1 MSKDEGNS
9 INQSRISNHIIKQ
22 TKISDEGLLNK
33 ELLRNI
39 EILDNENNQLKVAL
53 TELQEDLK
61 EKDNSIEESHKIITK
76 LKDEYSKIIKEYQN
90 LERLNNELNK
100 ENEINKKAVEA
111 ARKSN
116 DLVNK
121 LKEKN
126 EELTDEANRLKK
138 DNALMKSKIIS
149 SNNISTKKEQD
160 IKDKELIIND
170 LKERSDN
177 WINLI
182 KDREQLINEQ
192 SSKIRELSEII
203 NRKDEQLKLMVNF
216 SKEINKEN
224 KSNVQELTKQ
234 AVKTIKVFYNTLNNS
249 PHNNFDSGYKIE
261 FKDDPITIEKFEEVL
276 KRGKASFS
284 LEDGLNGMM
293 YIPPGLK
300 SISKEFL
307 MDMNFKTE
315 LIKGELFTG
324 LIREFHFIKFLEQI
338 FDKLNINDAE
348 SIKNICKK
356 VIILKTNFDNLLK
369 ENDYIKKINQI
380 LKQNIM
386 QNNLYIQKLKEN
398 MDSNLKKLKEKYM
411 ALSFNIDSKVKN
423 VKNNNMILKEKVK
436 KDGQKL
442 KAEIS
447 ALKNEIYK
455 LKKDNLNLKR
465 LLNEKKENE
474 KMIKTLEKE
483 IAKNDKPSWNTVNEK
498 ENVTDFTYIGVRT
511 NNNNNYNGNNGND
524 NYNGNNNAYPNNL
537 DNNNNNINDNP
548 NNIRNNFNNI
558 NISPNNLNNKYDN
571 IIPNNLDNN
580 NNNINPN
587 NLDNNYNNINPNN
600 LDNNNFDNTNQ
611 NKLDNNFN
619 NTNNNL
625 NSNLNNKYDYI
636 PNNKNKL
643 NQNRTYQEMSQNNTN
658 NLQNNNLPYKDQN
671 INQMI
676 NNREN
681 IKFNNNNDNK
691 TNIEMINNDLLNN
704 YNLKLQ
710 EMLEEKE
717 KEKEINSAKILDLQ
731 NLLNDEQSKNSKLVN
746 EINSLKSYSE
756 ELKKNISMLKQEQIN
771 QNKNQIVK
779 KNIFTPQLFIKLFFK
794 INNKIF
800 SSSEYKKYVK
810 IYSLKDIYIIYDTFK
825 KTCDLLKRQVYET
838 HFEIDTTNTNT
849 DIDENLFNNSRRAF
863 INSSYRAVNERI
875 LKLKKFEFDIIN
887 LNEFVKNYLVSQEI
901 IIQMIFNNNSN
912 VIQFDIIEKLFKLLE
927 DCLNFKIDEMSDNV
941 IFHRKL
947 IIKLLK
953 SQKNCLGLSLEY
965 LSS

>member
-1 MSKDEGNS
+1 M
-9 INQSRISNHIIKQ
+9 
-22 TKISDEGLLNK
+22 
-33 ELLRNI
+33 
-39 EILDNENNQLKVAL
+39 
-53 TELQEDLK
+53 
-61 EKDNSIEESHKIITK
+61 
-76 LKDEYSKIIKEYQN
+76 
-90 LERLNNELNK
+90 
-100 ENEINKKAVEA
+100 
-111 ARKSN
+111 
-116 DLVNK
+116 
-121 LKEKN
+121 
-126 EELTDEANRLKK
+126 
-138 DNALMKSKIIS
+138 
-149 SNNISTKKEQD
+149 
-160 IKDKELIIND
+160 
-170 LKERSDN
+170 
-177 WINLI
+177 
-182 KDREQLINEQ
+182 
-192 SSKIRELSEII
+192 
-203 NRKDEQLKLMVNF
+203 
-216 SKEINKEN
+216 
-224 KSNVQELTKQ
+224 
-234 AVKTIKVFYNTLNNS
+234 
-249 PHNNFDSGYKIE
+249 
-261 FKDDPITIEKFEEVL
+261 
-276 KRGKASFS
+276 
-284 LEDGLNGMM
+284 
-293 YIPPGLK
+293 
-300 SISKEFL
+300 
-307 MDMNFKTE
+307 
-315 LIKGELFTG
+315 
-324 LIREFHFIKFLEQI
+324 
-338 FDKLNINDAE
+338 
-348 SIKNICKK
+348 
-356 VIILKTNFDNLLK
+356 
-369 ENDYIKKINQI
+369 
-380 LKQNIM
+380 
-386 QNNLYIQKLKEN
+386 
-398 MDSNLKKLKEKYM
+398 
-411 ALSFNIDSKVKN
+411 
-423 VKNNNMILKEKVK
+423 
-436 KDGQKL
+436 
-442 KAEIS
+442 
-447 ALKNEIYK
+447 
-455 LKKDNLNLKR
+455 
-465 LLNEKKENE
+465 
-474 KMIKTLEKE
+474 
-483 IAKNDKPSWNTVNEK
+483 
-498 ENVTDFTYIGVRT
+498 
-511 NNNNNYNGNNGND
+511 
-524 NYNGNNNAYPNNL
+524 
-537 DNNNNNINDNP
+537 
-548 NNIRNNFNNI
+548 
-558 NISPNNLNNKYDN
+558 
-571 IIPNNLDNN
+571 
-580 NNNINPN
+580 
-587 NLDNNYNNINPNN
+587 
-600 LDNNNFDNTNQ
+600 
-611 NKLDNNFN
+611 
-619 NTNNNL
+619 
-625 NSNLNNKYDYI
+625 NNKYDYI

>member
-1 MSKDEGNS
+1 M
-9 INQSRISNHIIKQ
+9 
-22 TKISDEGLLNK
+22 
-33 ELLRNI
+33 
-39 EILDNENNQLKVAL
+39 
-53 TELQEDLK
+53 
-61 EKDNSIEESHKIITK
+61 
-76 LKDEYSKIIKEYQN
+76 
-90 LERLNNELNK
+90 
-100 ENEINKKAVEA
+100 
-111 ARKSN
+111 
-116 DLVNK
+116 
-121 LKEKN
+121 
-126 EELTDEANRLKK
+126 
-138 DNALMKSKIIS
+138 
-149 SNNISTKKEQD
+149 
-160 IKDKELIIND
+160 
-170 LKERSDN
+170 
-177 WINLI
+177 
-182 KDREQLINEQ
+182 
-192 SSKIRELSEII
+192 
-203 NRKDEQLKLMVNF
+203 
-216 SKEINKEN
+216 
-224 KSNVQELTKQ
+224 
-234 AVKTIKVFYNTLNNS
+234 
-249 PHNNFDSGYKIE
+249 
-261 FKDDPITIEKFEEVL
+261 
-276 KRGKASFS
+276 
-284 LEDGLNGMM
+284 
-293 YIPPGLK
+293 
-300 SISKEFL
+300 
-307 MDMNFKTE
+307 
-315 LIKGELFTG
+315 
-324 LIREFHFIKFLEQI
+324 
-338 FDKLNINDAE
+338 
-348 SIKNICKK
+348 
-356 VIILKTNFDNLLK
+356 
-369 ENDYIKKINQI
+369 
-380 LKQNIM
+380 
-386 QNNLYIQKLKEN
+386 
-398 MDSNLKKLKEKYM
+398 
-411 ALSFNIDSKVKN
+411 
-423 VKNNNMILKEKVK
+423 
-436 KDGQKL
+436 
-442 KAEIS
+442 
-447 ALKNEIYK
+447 
-455 LKKDNLNLKR
+455 
-465 LLNEKKENE
+465 
-474 KMIKTLEKE
+474 
-483 IAKNDKPSWNTVNEK
+483 
-498 ENVTDFTYIGVRT
+498 
-511 NNNNNYNGNNGND
+511 
-524 NYNGNNNAYPNNL
+524 
-537 DNNNNNINDNP
+537 
-548 NNIRNNFNNI
+548 
-558 NISPNNLNNKYDN
+558 
-571 IIPNNLDNN
+571 
-580 NNNINPN
+580 
-587 NLDNNYNNINPNN
+587 DNNYNNINPNN